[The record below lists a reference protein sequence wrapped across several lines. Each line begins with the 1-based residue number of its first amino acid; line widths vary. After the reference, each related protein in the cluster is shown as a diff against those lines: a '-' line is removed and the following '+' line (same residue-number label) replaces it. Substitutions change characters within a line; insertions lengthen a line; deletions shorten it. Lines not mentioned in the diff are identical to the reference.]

1 MTLRYATYLF
11 DLDGTLLDSIE
22 LIVASFRHTAAWHAE
37 RTGMPEPPEEQW
49 TAGIGRTLREQ
60 LGALARTPE
69 ELEGLVDTYVRWN
82 LAQHDAMVRPYPGA
96 IETVRTLQREGAQLA
111 LVTGKMRRGALAG
124 LRVLGLED
132 AFPVKVCGDDVEHG
146 KPHPESVYKALD
158 ALGVPGDGAVF
169 VGDSPHDM
177 GSGRAAGVAT
187 AAARWGPFA
196 DSDLAA
202 HAPTHWLDDLPALLR
217 L

>member
-1 MTLRYATYLF
+1 MTLRYGTYLF

-22 LIVASFRHTAAWHAE
+22 LIVASFRHTADWHAE
-37 RTGMPEPPEEQW
+37 RTGTPAPPEATW

-60 LGALARTPE
+60 LGILARTPE
-69 ELEGLVDTYVRWN
+69 ELDALVETYVAWN
-82 LAQHDAMVRPYPGA
+82 LAEHDARVRPYPGA
-96 IETVRTLQREGAQLA
+96 VETVRALERQGARLA
-111 LVTGKMRRGALAG
+111 LVTGKMRRGAGAG

-132 AFPVKVCGDDVEHG
+132 AFPLRVCGDDVTQG
-146 KPHPESVYKALD
+146 KPHPESVHKALD
-158 ALGVPGDGAVF
+158 ALGVPASDAVF

-177 GSGRAAGVAT
+177 GAGRAAGVAT

-196 DSDLAA
+196 DADLATF
-202 HAPTHWLDDLPALLR
+202 APTHWLDDLPSLLR